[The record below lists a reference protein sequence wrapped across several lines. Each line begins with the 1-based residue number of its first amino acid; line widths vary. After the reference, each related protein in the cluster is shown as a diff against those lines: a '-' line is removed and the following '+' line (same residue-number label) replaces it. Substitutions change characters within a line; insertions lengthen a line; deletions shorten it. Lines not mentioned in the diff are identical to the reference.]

1 MVERGR
7 LMWCANLASRV
18 EDDGSYMNSEPLIL
32 HERSLGAAAAVLDGR
47 LLGNDVAFSE
57 VSTDTRSLQPGSL
70 FVALQGP
77 NFDGHD
83 FVEQARQA
91 GAVAVLVS
99 RELTTPL
106 PQLLVA
112 DTRLALGQL
121 GKAWRNRFDIPLIAV
136 TGSNGKTTVKEM
148 IAAIL
153 STQAA
158 TLMTQG
164 NLNNDIGVP
173 LTLLRLNDDHRYAV
187 IEMGANHPGEIAY
200 LCELASPLVSLV
212 NNVNPAH
219 LEGFGDLEG
228 VARAKGE
235 IYEHLRADGIAVIN
249 ADERFADS
257 WAGSL
262 RGLSRI
268 SFAMQH
274 AADVTADPA
283 SINSQLVTDEAVRFE
298 TRFRVHTP
306 VEDFMVH
313 LPLAGEH
320 NVMNA
325 LAAITVTTALGISAD
340 AIQQGLAGMQA
351 VQGRLQPRRGK
362 QQRIIIDDTYNANP
376 GSITAALQVL
386 GKCPSPRYLVLGD
399 MGELGTDAASMHFYV
414 GVQAQA
420 AGLDGLYCLGEFS
433 QQAAIAFAED
443 GKYFTEQT
451 ALIDALQEHLPAG
464 ATVLVKGSRFM
475 RMERVVQALS
485 AGNDDGEGN

>member
-1 MVERGR
+1 
-7 LMWCANLASRV
+7 MWCANLANCDN
-18 EDDGSYMNSEPLIL
+18 DDRSYMNSEPFIL
-32 HERSLGAAAAVLDGR
+32 PERSLGAAAAVLDGR
-47 LLGNDVAFSE
+47 LLGSDVAFGE

-83 FVEQARQA
+83 FVEQAREA
-91 GAVAVLVS
+91 GAVAALVS
-99 RELTTPL
+99 RKLDITL

-121 GKAWRNRFDIPLIAV
+121 ARAWRNRFDIPLIAV

-153 STQAA
+153 STQAE
-158 TLMTQG
+158 TLVTRG

-173 LTLLRLNDDHRYAV
+173 LTLLRLDDHHRYAV

-200 LCELASPLVSLV
+200 LCGLASPLVSLV

-219 LEGFGDLEG
+219 LEGFGDLDG

-235 IYEHLRADGIAVIN
+235 IYENLQADGIAVIN
-249 ADERFADS
+249 ADERYADS
-257 WAGSL
+257 WSASL
-262 RGLSRI
+262 QDRSRI

-283 SINSQLVTDEAVRFE
+283 TINSQLVTDEPVRFE

-313 LPLAGEH
+313 LPQAGEH

-325 LAAITVTTALGISAD
+325 LAAITVATALGVPAE
-340 AIQQGLAGMQA
+340 AIQQGLAGMQG
-351 VQGRLQPRRGK
+351 VKGRLQPLRGK
-362 QQRIIIDDTYNANP
+362 QRRIIIDDTYNANP
-376 GSITAALQVL
+376 GSLTAALQVL
-386 GKCPSPRYLVLGD
+386 GKCSSPRYLVLGD

-420 AGLDGLYCLGEFS
+420 AELDGLYCLGEYS
-433 QQAAIAFAED
+433 QQAAAAFGED
-443 GKYFTEQT
+443 GKHFTDQAVLIE
-451 ALIDALQEHLPAG
+451 ALLDQLPAA

-475 RMERVVQALS
+475 HMERVVQALS
-485 AGNDDGEGN
+485 AGNAAGEDN